1 MVNLKSSKIADS
13 NYVQLFVV
21 WSSFAMVWL
30 GSGYFVMGI
39 LCAKSARDWRVAK
52 FTTQTRQRALR
63 LAMAEEHRL
72 HENDNK

>member
-1 MVNLKSSKIADS
+1 
-13 NYVQLFVV
+13 
-21 WSSFAMVWL
+21 MVWL

-39 LCAKSARDWRVAK
+39 LCAKSARDRRVAK